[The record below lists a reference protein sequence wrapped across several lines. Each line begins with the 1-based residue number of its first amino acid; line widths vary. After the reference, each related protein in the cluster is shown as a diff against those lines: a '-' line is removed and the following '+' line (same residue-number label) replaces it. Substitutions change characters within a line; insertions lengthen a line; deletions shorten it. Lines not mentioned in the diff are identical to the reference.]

1 MNSNFSRFRIVI
13 LGLIVFNLSLLSC
26 KNKEAENKDDS
37 SAAIDST
44 VSNEPFFKLSLA
56 QWSLEKPIHE
66 GELDPVDFAEKAKEL
81 GFDGIEYVNQLYF
94 DKYRDAE
101 DPEAA
106 FSQLLDTLK
115 AKSAEFNVKNVLI
128 MVDGEGD
135 LAAIHDE
142 ERTDAVEKHKR
153 WVDAAKFLG
162 CHAIRVNLFGSN
174 DEAEWKSNAVKG
186 LTELS
191 KYAAS
196 KKINVL
202 VENHGGLSSN
212 GKLLAEVMEE
222 VDLPNCGTLP
232 DFGNFCLRRK
242 DGKMWGTECIEEYP
256 TYQGIEEMIPY
267 AKAVSAKTYE
277 FDKNGKET
285 TLDIGR
291 ILEIVKD
298 SGYKGWIGV
307 EYEGSGLEP
316 EEGILKTKELL
327 LNEAKQL

>member
-1 MNSNFSRFRIVI
+1 MNKKLSRFRILI
-13 LGLIVFNLSLLSC
+13 LGVIVFNLLLLSC

-44 VSNEPFFKLSLA
+44 ESNEPFFKLSLA

-81 GFDGIEYVNQLYF
+81 GFNGIEYVNQLYF
-94 DKYRDAE
+94 DKYRNSE

-115 AKSAEFNVKNVLI
+115 AKSQEFDVKNVLI

-135 LAAIHDE
+135 LAANDDT
-142 ERTDAVEKHKR
+142 ERADAVEKHKR

-174 DEAEWKSNAVKG
+174 NEAEWKSNAVKG
-186 LTELS
+186 LTEIS
-191 KYAAS
+191 NYAS
-196 KKINVL
+196 TQKINVL

-212 GKLLAEVMEE
+212 GKLIAEVMEE

-232 DFGNFCLRRK
+232 DFGNFCLKRK

-256 TYQGIEEMIPY
+256 VYQGIEEMILF

-277 FDKNGKET
+277 FDENGKET
-285 TLDIGR
+285 TLNIGR
-291 ILEIVKD
+291 ILKIVKD
-298 SGYKGWIGV
+298 SGYEGWIGV
-307 EYEGSGLEP
+307 EYEGTGLEP

>member
-106 FSQLLDTLK
+106 FSLLLDTLK
-115 AKSAEFNVKNVLI
+115 AKSTEFNVKNVLI

-135 LAAIHDE
+135 LAAIKDK

-277 FDKNGKET
+277 FDENGKET

-291 ILEIVKD
+291 ILKIVKD
-298 SGYKGWIGV
+298 SGYEGWIGV